1 MRIIAVLLLFV
12 VLGWADATLACV
24 PWRPKVYFQPGDVR
38 ALDEQAHVLDEA
50 ASTMQRISES
60 RLVLVSHTETRM
72 ETGPSRELATKRAE
86 QISTALVERG
96 VAPERISIQAEGA
109 NGMRDTLDVALS
121 NYVWLIFTDLDGKP
135 LTCSGT

>member
-1 MRIIAVLLLFV
+1 MKMIAGLLLFV
-12 VLGWADATLACV
+12 AVGWADAAQACV
-24 PWRPKVYFQPGDVR
+24 PWRPKVYFQQGDVR
-38 ALDEQAHVLDEA
+38 ALDEQAHILDGA
-50 ASTMQRISES
+50 ASTMQRMSQS

-72 ETGPSRELATKRAE
+72 ESGPSRELAAKRAE

-96 VAPERISIQAEGA
+96 VAPERISIRAEGA

-121 NYVWLIFTDLDGKP
+121 NYVWLIFTDLEGNP